1 MKNVRTILL
10 TGVLT
15 MGVFSTVIYSSC
27 SKKSKCDGIQ
37 CKNGGT
43 CNDGVCKCPL
53 GYEGANCEIAS
64 ATKFIGSF
72 SATDNCP
79 LVDSSRG
86 SLHYSMTISAG
97 SSATQLYVLN
107 LGNSSLPPSDYLT
120 ATMTSKNELKIDPKT
135 LSDNRTYS
143 GTIKYVSEGKMSASF
158 QVSENG
164 NTIEACSSTIT
175 KQ

>member
-1 MKNVRTILL
+1 MKKVRTVLL

-27 SKKSKCDGIQ
+27 SKKDKCHDIV
-37 CKNGGT
+37 CKNGGS

-53 GYEGANCEIAS
+53 GYEGANCETAS
-64 ATKFIGSF
+64 NAKFIGTF
-72 SATDNCP
+72 SAADNCP

-97 SSATQLYVLN
+97 SNATELYVLN
-107 LGNSSLPPSDYLT
+107 LGNAGLPPSDYLT
-120 ATMTSKNELKIDPKT
+120 ATMTSAKELKIEPKT

-143 GTIKYVSEGKMSASF
+143 GTIKYSSVGKLSASF

-175 KQ
+175 K